1 MSTLKSITRCRS
13 RAKRVG
19 MCIEWLEKHGIELE
33 LKLDATGWVAEVA
46 YPEDMFEAFCNQ
58 PLDALLLDACR
69 VVRNAMKRI
78 KEVQP

>member
-1 MSTLKSITRCRS
+1 MTTIKEIARCRS
-13 RAKRVG
+13 RAERVG
-19 MCIEWLEKHGIELE
+19 MCLLWLEKHGIELE

-69 VVRNAMKRI
+69 RVE
-78 KEVQP
+78 KESK